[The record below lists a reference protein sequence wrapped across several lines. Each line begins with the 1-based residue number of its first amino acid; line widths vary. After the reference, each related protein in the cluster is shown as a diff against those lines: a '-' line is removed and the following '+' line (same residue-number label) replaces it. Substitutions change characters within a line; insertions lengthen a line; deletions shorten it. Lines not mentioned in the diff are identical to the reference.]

1 MRVLFACF
9 AFFCALT
16 VSAQKKNIQPSQL
29 PENALTFI
37 ETNFTSVALHHCM
50 KFTEGDNVRF
60 KAVLADDTEIDFTE
74 DGKWKEVDGKVHS
87 VQPTFLGQTII
98 EYIKKNA
105 PGQRLLK
112 ATNQGKTIDVTL
124 VNGQK
129 FTFDTSGKFIR

>member
-1 MRVLFACF
+1 MRLLPACL

-74 DGKWKEVDGKVHS
+74 DGKWREIDGKVHS

-98 EYIKKNA
+98 EHIKKNA

-112 ATNQGKTIDVTL
+112 ATNQGKTIDVIL
-124 VNGQK
+124 VNGLK
-129 FTFDTSGKFIR
+129 FTFDASGKFVR

>member
-1 MRVLFACF
+1 MRNLIFILLVCATS
-9 AFFCALT
+9 AF
-16 VSAQKKNIQPSQL
+16 AQKKNIQPSQL
-29 PENALTFI
+29 PEGALTFI
-37 ETNFTSVALHHCM
+37 ESNFTSVALHHCM

-74 DGKWKEVDGKVHS
+74 DGKWKEVDGKIHS

-98 EYIKKNA
+98 AYIKQNA

-112 ATNQGKTIDVTL
+112 ATNLGKTIDVTL

-129 FTFDTSGKFIR
+129 FTFDSLGKFLK